1 MPIKIDPTTRQR
13 ILFAKHCG
21 DVEYDLT
28 GDSAIINE
36 SVPLIGP
43 WADHTGSGGV
53 PARQQQMFGG
63 ITNQFFGE
71 DIAIEG
77 AKLGNLN
84 EVGENSDLTR
94 RRRIRRTIDV
104 RDTKRE

>member
-1 MPIKIDPTTRQR
+1 MPIRLDPTTRQR
-13 ILFAKHCG
+13 VQFSKHTG
-21 DVEYDLT
+21 DIEYDLE

-43 WADHTGSGGV
+43 WADHTGTGGV

-63 ITNQFFGE
+63 ISNQFAGE
-71 DIAIEG
+71 DIALEG

-84 EVGENSDLTR
+84 EVGENSDLVR
-94 RRRIRRTIDV
+94 RRRIRRTMKV
-104 RDTKRE
+104 

>member
-1 MPIKIDPTTRQR
+1 MPIKLDKTTRQR
-13 ILFAKHCG
+13 VQFSKHCG
-21 DVEYDLT
+21 DIEFDLE

-43 WADHTGSGGV
+43 WSDHTGSGGV

-71 DIAIEG
+71 DIALEG

-84 EVGENSDLTR
+84 EVGENSDLFR
-94 RRRIRRTIDV
+94 RRRIRRTINV
-104 RDTKRE
+104 